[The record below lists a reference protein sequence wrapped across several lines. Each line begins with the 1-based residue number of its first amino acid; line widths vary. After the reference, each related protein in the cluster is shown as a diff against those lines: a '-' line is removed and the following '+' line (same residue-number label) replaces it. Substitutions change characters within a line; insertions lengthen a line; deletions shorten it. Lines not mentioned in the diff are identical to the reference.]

1 MGSELR
7 ALVEVM
13 TDDQLDILQGIVLD
27 EMARRARV
35 LQAPQL
41 VLAGGW
47 NDDQIAGWKTSGKTV
62 GAPRQ
67 RGE

>member
-35 LQAPQL
+35 LAPQL

-67 RGE
+67 RSE